1 MPIRIN
7 LLAEAQ
13 AAEEMRRRDP
23 VKRALWGASIVIV
36 AVIAWSGSTQLKI
49 IKARSAL
56 SAQESRWS
64 SIEKDYLGVS
74 DNLKKAGEVEQ
85 RLASLS
91 RLSTNR
97 FIWGNAL
104 NALQQTMVDQ
114 IVVTRIKTEQVY
126 TLIDPV
132 LPKPGAAGLNSGKPG
147 AAVEKTVLLIE
158 ARDYG
163 NPAEQNYNKFKA
175 AIAVFPYF
183 QSRLPGIREA
193 VRLTSLSQPASDPA
207 EPGRNFITFTL
218 ECQFPEVKRDE

>member
-23 VKRALWGASIVIV
+23 VKRALWGASIVV
-36 AVIAWSGSTQLKI
+36 VGVIAWSGSTQLKI
-49 IKARSAL
+49 VRARSAL
-56 SAQESRWS
+56 SSQESQWS
-64 SIEKDYLGVS
+64 SIESKYQVVS
-74 DNLKKAGEVEQ
+74 DNQKKAGEVE
-85 RLASLS
+85 RKLASLS

-114 IVVTRIKTEQVY
+114 IVVTRIRTEQVF
-126 TLIDPV
+126 TAIEPV
-132 LPKPGAAGLNSGKPG
+132 LPKQGAAGMIPGKPG
-147 AAVEKTVLLIE
+147 AAVEKTVLQIE

-175 AIAVFPYF
+175 AIASFPYF
-183 QSRLPGIREA
+183 QSRLPRKPEA
-193 VRLTSLSQPASDPA
+193 VRLTSLSQPAADPS
-207 EPGRNFITFTL
+207 EPGRSFITFTL
-218 ECQFPEVKRDE
+218 ECQFPEVTRDE

>member
-23 VKRALWGASIVIV
+23 VKRALWGASIVV
-36 AVIAWSGSTQLKI
+36 VGVIAWSGSTQLKI
-49 IKARSAL
+49 VSARSAL
-56 SAQESRWS
+56 SAQESQWT
-64 SIEKDYLGVS
+64 SIEKKYEIVT
-74 DNLKKAGEVEQ
+74 DNLKKAREVEAK
-85 RLASLS
+85 LASLA

-114 IVVTRIKTEQVY
+114 IVVTRIKTEQVF
-126 TLIDPV
+126 TATDPV
-132 LPKPGAAGLNSGKPG
+132 PPKQGAVAMLPGKPG

-163 NPAEQNYNKFKA
+163 NPGEQNYNKFKA
-175 AIAVFPYF
+175 GIASFPYF
-183 QSRLPGIREA
+183 QSRLPRGEA
-193 VRLTSLSQPASDPA
+193 VRLTSLSQPAADPS
-207 EPGRNFITFTL
+207 EPGRSFITFTL